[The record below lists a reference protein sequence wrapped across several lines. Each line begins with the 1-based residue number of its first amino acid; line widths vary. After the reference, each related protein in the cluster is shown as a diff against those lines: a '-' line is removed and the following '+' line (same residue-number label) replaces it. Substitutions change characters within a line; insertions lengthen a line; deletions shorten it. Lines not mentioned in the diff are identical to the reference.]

1 MQLAIEF
8 TFWSGILAG
17 IIAIIGGIYLA
28 NLWRKQST
36 HLMTDLP
43 LVFAFSFVLQGVNMF
58 MLSSMNVGILPDTL
72 EVFKIRTF
80 VIGGSVFPF
89 LTIIMHIWIPKY
101 SKYFKHVLAL
111 LISYWTAVT
120 LLGPIT
126 SIIMV
131 LVLPIMVV
139 VMIGMIVTFAVT
151 YRTGRLKE
159 VRSGLILIAMA
170 FMTFSQLSK
179 VSLMALG
186 LAFIADF
193 STVLGTFLI
202 VLAVANP
209 WKQTTKEASPQ
220 IQEVYS

>member
-1 MQLAIEF
+1 
-8 TFWSGILAG
+8 
-17 IIAIIGGIYLA
+17 
-28 NLWRKQST
+28 
-36 HLMTDLP
+36 
-43 LVFAFSFVLQGVNMF
+43 MF

-72 EVFKIRTF
+72 EVFKMRTF

-89 LTIIMHIWIPKY
+89 LTIIMHIWMAKY
-101 SKYFKHVLAL
+101 SKYFKHAIAS
-111 LISYWTAVT
+111 LIAYWTVVT
-120 LLGPIT
+120 ILGPST
-126 SIIMV
+126 SLIMI
-131 LVLPIMVV
+131 LVLPIMFV

-179 VSLMALG
+179 VSLMAIG

-193 STVLGTFLI
+193 STVIGTFLI

-209 WKQTTKEASPQ
+209 WKEKSVKEETPPV
-220 IQEVYS
+220 QEVYA